1 MANEWETV
9 PLDSLIEPTRG
20 ISYGIVQPGTPV
32 ADGVPIV
39 RVSDVRDGRVEVS
52 TPLRVARDIEAA
64 HARTRLAGGELLLT
78 LVGTVGE
85 AAVVPAS
92 LAGWNT
98 ARAVAVVPVRKEVGA
113 HWVKLALAAPGV
125 RAIIDSR
132 LNTTVQATLNL
143 GDVAQLPIVL
153 PPIRERK
160 TIAHILGTLDDKIEL
175 NRRMSETLEAM
186 ARALFKSWFVD
197 FDPVR
202 AKAEGRDPGLPKPIA
217 DLFPDRL
224 VDSELGEIPEGWE
237 VGTLADLSALNPEV
251 WARRSRPAEINYVDL
266 ANTKWGR
273 IDSVTAHAAADAPSR
288 AQRVLRPGDT
298 IIGTVRPGN
307 GSYALISESGL
318 TGSTGFA
325 VLRPRAPHYAQL
337 VYLAGT
343 APESIDALAHLADG
357 GAYPAVR
364 PEVVAATPVVQP
376 DDEVLHQF
384 SRVSGP
390 LLAKMAQNEREG
402 RTLGTLR
409 DALLPKL
416 ISGELQVKSVRR
428 SVEVPA

>member
-1 MANEWETV
+1 MAGEWIECALADACSSIDYGLTASASDDETGPRFLRITDVVSGHIDWNAV
-9 PLDSLIEPTRG
+9 PHVAAGAETAEKYRLHDGDVVLARTGASTGASAYVKDPPPAVFASYLVRLKARPDFDSRFLAYYLKSDDFWTFIRG
-20 ISYGIVQPGTPV
+20 VLGDKSAQPN
-32 ADGVPIV
+32 A
-39 RVSDVRDGRVEVS
+39 SAS
-52 TPLRVARDIEAA
+52 TMTKAPLRAPRDKSEQ
-64 HARTRLAGGELLLT
+64 
-78 LVGTVGE
+78 
-85 AAVVPAS
+85 
-92 LAGWNT
+92 
-98 ARAVAVVPVRKEVGA
+98 RA
-113 HWVKLALAAPGV
+113 
-125 RAIIDSR
+125 
-132 LNTTVQATLNL
+132 
-143 GDVAQLPIVL
+143 
-153 PPIRERK
+153 
-160 TIAHILGTLDDKIEL
+160 IAHILGTLDDKIEL